1 MDRPCNT
8 AQTVCT
14 RCQDNPRLPHQ
25 RWCRSCL
32 TEAQRERRAARRAAQ
47 AEAAQALHAVTR
59 HSQAL
64 QRLPQAP
71 TAPAQAPAPPR
82 SHDIS
87 QALQAYRAAMHE
99 YHVVARRPWPLLPPT
114 PDLRIRHLWQRVQL
128 SKQRWL
134 AMQE

>member
-1 MDRPCNT
+1 VNAVPRGEPPRLRQHRHCMLLHTTHRPCS
-8 AQTVCT
+8 A
-14 RCQDNPRLPHQ
+14 
-25 RWCRSCL
+25 CR
-32 TEAQRERRAARRAAQ
+32 
-47 AEAAQALHAVTR
+47 R
-59 HSQAL
+59 H
-64 QRLPQAP
+64 PQH
-71 TAPAQAPAPPR
+71 PR